1 MKNFT
6 LITFFIMMAV
16 FSVKAQSQ
24 MNLPV
29 TFDDPEVNYG
39 IVGFGGADDSA
50 IVEDP
55 TDANNK
61 VARVTKTAVAEL
73 WAGATVT
80 AVTNNV
86 QTGFASRI
94 PFTAT
99 QTKMSVRVWSPDAG
113 IQVRLKVEDHL
124 DPTKSVETEA
134 TTTLA
139 NGWQILTF
147 DFANQAAGTSALN
160 LSLNYNKASI
170 FFNFGVTG
178 AEAGEKTYY
187 FDDMVFIT
195 EGDGG
200 DGGNSG
206 SSGPVF
212 PVTFEE
218 DVTWTEVITNF
229 DGGELTVVD
238 NPDTN
243 GNASAKVGRM
253 VKNAGQPWGGSFMMM
268 GENIDLSTSTQFTV
282 AVWAPRAN
290 TKMLFKIENE
300 NDGAQAFEQELTI
313 AESNQWV
320 DVTFDMGGAN
330 RAFTYKKVVM
340 IFDLGTVG
348 DGSAGFTWYVD
359 NIRQGEGDGN
369 GGGGEVGENLIING
383 DFAAG
388 LNSWTPF
395 IADFAGVSATVAA
408 SEGEA
413 SITGIAG
420 AGGQI
425 WHVQFNQIFT
435 AAQIE
440 ALEVGQDYIA
450 KFDARS
456 SVAGRALRLYF
467 GEDGGGFAGVS
478 VTDHTLNTEMQT
490 IEVPFNLGNK
500 YGAMKFGFEMGLSN
514 DPVFIRNVSLTK
526 VDGGGNG
533 GGGNTNLALPVTFD
547 EDLDYGLT
555 DFGGNASEIVVDP
568 TDAANK
574 VAKSVKSA
582 EAELWAGTTV
592 GGTAGFAS
600 AIPFASGATKM
611 SLRVWSPT
619 AGIPVRIKVEASND
633 PTISVETEAT
643 VTVASQWQ
651 TLTFDFANQA
661 AGTEAIN
668 FSRSYNKASVFFNF
682 GTTGAVAGEQ
692 TYYWDDLVFGSDD
705 DGGSGGNSGPV
716 FPVTFEEDVTWTEVI
731 TNFDGGELTVVDN
744 PDTNGNPSAKVGRM
758 VKNAGQ
764 PWGGSFM
771 MMGEN
776 IDLTTSTQFTVAVW
790 APRANTKMLFKI
802 ENENDGA
809 QAFEQELTIAES
821 NQWVDVTFDMGG
833 ANRAF
838 TYKKVVM
845 IFDLGT
851 VGDGSAGFTWY
862 VDNIRQGEGDGNG
875 GGGEVGENLII
886 NGDFAAGL
894 NSWTPFIADFAGVSA
909 TVAASEGE
917 ASITNIAGA
926 GGQIW
931 HVQFN
936 QIFTAAQIEALE
948 VGQDYIAKFDARSS
962 VAGRALRLYF
972 GEDGGGFAGVSV
984 TDHTLNTE
992 MQTIEVPF
1000 NLGNKYGAMK
1010 FGFEMGL
1017 SNDPVFIRNVS
1028 LTKVDGGGNGGGGNT
1043 NLALPVTFD
1052 EDLDYGLTDFGGNA
1066 SEIVVDPT
1074 DAANKVAKSVKSA
1087 EAELWAGTTVGGTAG
1102 FANAI
1107 PFASGATKMSLRVW
1121 SPTAGIPVRL
1131 KVEASND
1138 PTISVETEATVTVAS
1153 QWQTLTFDFAN
1164 QAAGTEAIN
1173 FSRSYNKASVFFNF
1187 GTTGAVAGE
1196 QTYYWDDMAFGSD
1209 DDGGSGGSSGLAFPI
1224 TFEEDVTWTEVI
1236 TNFDGGELTV
1246 IDNPDTNGNPSAK
1259 VGRMV
1264 KNAGQPW
1271 GGSFMMMGENIDLST
1286 STQFTVAVWAPRANT
1301 KMLFKIENENDGAQA
1316 FEQELTIAES
1326 NQWVDVTF
1334 DMGGANKAFTYK
1346 KLVMIFDLGTVGDG
1360 SAGFTWYVDNIRQG
1374 EGDGNGGG
1382 GEVGENLIIN
1392 GDFAAGLNSWTP
1404 FIADFAGVS
1413 ATVAASEGEA
1423 SITGIAG
1430 AGGQIWHVQ
1439 FNQIF
1444 TAAQIE
1450 ALEVGQDYIAKF
1462 DARSSVAGRAL
1473 RLYFGEDGGGFAGV
1487 SVTDHTLNT
1496 EMQTIEVPFNLGNKY
1511 AAMKFGFEMGLSND
1525 PVFIRNVSLT
1535 KVVGGGG
1542 GGGDTNL
1549 ELPVTFE
1556 NAELDYGLT
1565 DFGGNASEIVVDPTN
1580 AGNKVAKSV
1589 KTAEAELWAGTT
1601 LGGTAGFASAIPFA
1615 NGATKMSLRV
1625 WSPTA
1630 GIPVRLK
1637 VEASN
1642 DPTISVETE
1651 ATVTV
1656 ASQWQTLTF
1665 DFANQA
1671 TGTEAINFSRSYN
1684 KASVFFNFGTTGA
1697 VAGEQT
1703 YYWDDMVF
1711 GELVQEEQVITFPEI
1726 EDKTLGD
1733 APFNLNAST
1742 TSGLVISFSSD
1753 NNNVSISGGIATLV
1767 NPGRTTITA
1776 SQSGNLEFLPALPVS
1791 QSFCVNPA
1799 KPVISVTGQGSEEVT
1814 LTSSS
1819 ATGNQW
1825 FLDGV
1830 LIADATGSSIVV
1842 STLGTYT
1849 VQVTIDECVSQLSE
1863 EVTLIVSSARFQQIR
1878 ELTVFPN
1885 PVENYLNVRGLSGP
1899 LGNSEMIDMA
1909 GRSTTI
1915 VFEEL
1920 ENGYQADVSRLS
1932 PGIYLLRLQ
1941 QGNKNYSLK
1950 IIKK

>member
-134 TTTLA
+134 TTTVA

-206 SSGPVF
+206 NSGPVF

-243 GNASAKVGRM
+243 GNPSAKVGKMVKNAGQPWGGSFMLMGENIDLSAGTAFTVAVWAPRANTKMLFKIENENDGAQAFEQELTIAESNQWVDVTFDMGGANRAFTYKKVVMIFDLGTVGDGSAGFTWYVDNIRQVAGNGGGDGGNNTLNLPVTFDEELDYGLTDFGGNASEIIVDPTDAANKVAKSVKTAESELWAGTTVGGTAGFASAIPFASGATKMSLRVWSPTAGIPVRLKVEASNDPTISVETEATVTVASQWQTLTFDFANQAEGTEAINFSRSYNKASVFFNFGTTGAAAGEQTYYWDDLVFGSDDDGGDGGNSGSSGPVFPVTFEEDITWTEVITNFDGGELTVVDNPDTNGNPSAKVGRM

-268 GENIDLSTSTQFTV
+268 GENIDFSAGTAFTV

-359 NIRQGEGDGN
+359 NIRQGEGNGN
-369 GGGGEVGENLIING
+369 GGGEVGENLIING
-383 DFAAG
+383 DFASG

-408 SEGEA
+408 TEGEA

-420 AGGQI
+420 AGGEI

-456 SVAGRALRLYF
+456 SVASRSLRLYF

-533 GGGNTNLALPVTFD
+533 GGGNTNLGLPVTFD

-705 DGGSGGNSGPV
+705 DGGSGGSSGPV
-716 FPVTFEEDVTWTEVI
+716 FPVTFEEDITWTEVI

-744 PDTNGNPSAKVGRM
+744 PDTNGNSSAKVGRM

-776 IDLTTSTQFTVAVW
+776 IDLSTSTQFTVAVW

-862 VDNIRQGEGDGNG
+862 VDNIRQGEGNGN

-1017 SNDPVFIRNVS
+1017 SNDPVFISNVS
-1028 LTKVDGGGNGGGGNT
+1028 LTKVDG
-1043 NLALPVTFD
+1043 V
-1052 EDLDYGLTDFGGNA
+1052 
-1066 SEIVVDPT
+1066 
-1074 DAANKVAKSVKSA
+1074 
-1087 EAELWAGTTVGGTAG
+1087 
-1102 FANAI
+1102 
-1107 PFASGATKMSLRVW
+1107 
-1121 SPTAGIPVRL
+1121 
-1131 KVEASND
+1131 
-1138 PTISVETEATVTVAS
+1138 
-1153 QWQTLTFDFAN
+1153 
-1164 QAAGTEAIN
+1164 
-1173 FSRSYNKASVFFNF
+1173 
-1187 GTTGAVAGE
+1187 
-1196 QTYYWDDMAFGSD
+1196 
-1209 DDGGSGGSSGLAFPI
+1209 
-1224 TFEEDVTWTEVI
+1224 
-1236 TNFDGGELTV
+1236 
-1246 IDNPDTNGNPSAK
+1246 
-1259 VGRMV
+1259 
-1264 KNAGQPW
+1264 
-1271 GGSFMMMGENIDLST
+1271 
-1286 STQFTVAVWAPRANT
+1286 
-1301 KMLFKIENENDGAQA
+1301 
-1316 FEQELTIAES
+1316 
-1326 NQWVDVTF
+1326 
-1334 DMGGANKAFTYK
+1334 
-1346 KLVMIFDLGTVGDG
+1346 
-1360 SAGFTWYVDNIRQG
+1360 
-1374 EGDGNGGG
+1374 
-1382 GEVGENLIIN
+1382 
-1392 GDFAAGLNSWTP
+1392 
-1404 FIADFAGVS
+1404 
-1413 ATVAASEGEA
+1413 
-1423 SITGIAG
+1423 
-1430 AGGQIWHVQ
+1430 
-1439 FNQIF
+1439 
-1444 TAAQIE
+1444 
-1450 ALEVGQDYIAKF
+1450 
-1462 DARSSVAGRAL
+1462 
-1473 RLYFGEDGGGFAGV
+1473 
-1487 SVTDHTLNT
+1487 
-1496 EMQTIEVPFNLGNKY
+1496 
-1511 AAMKFGFEMGLSND
+1511 
-1525 PVFIRNVSLT
+1525 
-1535 KVVGGGG
+1535 
-1542 GGGDTNL
+1542 GGGDTKL
-1549 ELPVTFE
+1549 ELPVTFDTE
-1556 NAELDYGLT
+1556 FDYGLT

-1580 AGNKVAKSV
+1580 GGNIVAKSV
-1589 KTAEAELWAGTT
+1589 KSAEAELWAGTT

-1615 NGATKMSLRV
+1615 EGATKMSLRV

-1630 GIPVRLK
+1630 GIPIRIK
-1637 VEASN
+1637 VEDSN

-1656 ASQWQTLTF
+1656 ASQWQTLIF

-1671 TGTEAINFSRSYN
+1671 AGTEAINFSRNYN

-1733 APFNLNAST
+1733 APFNLNASS

-1753 NNNVSISGGIATLV
+1753 NNNVSISGGVATLV
-1767 NPGRTTITA
+1767 NPGRTSITA
-1776 SQSGNLEFLPALPVS
+1776 SQSGNLEFFPAAPVS
-1791 QSFCVNPA
+1791 HSFCINPA

-1849 VQVTIDECVSQLSE
+1849 VQVSIDDCVSQLSE

-1878 ELTVFPN
+1878 ELTAFPN
-1885 PVENYLNVRGLSGP
+1885 PVENYLHVRGLSGP